1 LSKAVGDDYSKVWQ
15 KCKGFL
21 FFYDK
26 FFKKYQNHPIK
37 FINCHQISP
46 NATLIKPILTNQNG
60 GLSDSFSLEYQ
71 KIPCYKTRDLRLS

>member
-1 LSKAVGDDYSKVWQ
+1 MIIAKFDKNARVFY
-15 KCKGFL
+15 